1 MLSTPPQGGFSR
13 IEEAVVD
20 CVYRGDAMR
29 LIRSFPIVAALAMA
43 VSGAGQASAAML
55 AGVDALK
62 EWNLIVFNNLSSS
75 SEVEGRSFIGGSLS
89 GNSSNYYTQPGN
101 NPSQNGNPGLTVV
114 GNVTG
119 GTKNLNNAS
128 GANIGG
134 NLASQNGFNL
144 NGGIQTVKVGGTSTQ
159 TNINQNIHQANL
171 GASFTNTLIA
181 QKDLLI
187 SSLGS
192 LSDNLAALSNT
203 GTASITNNRLT
214 VAATGSGLNVFSL
227 TLGQFSNFGEISVT
241 NPNGGT
247 VVINVAGASATLAD
261 NFVNTA
267 SDIGRN
273 VIWNFYEAT
282 NLNFN
287 NAFLGTVLAV
297 DAAVSNNNYIE
308 GTLVANSFNQNGEVH
323 MDSFQGDL
331 SSIGT
336 GVSVAPEP
344 GSWAMLILGFG
355 LIGAAMRRRERR
367 SLVLQ
372 AA

>member
-1 MLSTPPQGGFSR
+1 
-13 IEEAVVD
+13 
-20 CVYRGDAMR
+20 MR
-29 LIRSFPIVAALAMA
+29 FVRTIPIVAAAVMA
-43 VSGAGQASAAML
+43 LSAGQASAAML

-62 EWNLIVFNNLSSS
+62 EWNLIVFNNVSSS
-75 SEVEGRSFIGGSLS
+75 SEVQGRSFIGGSLS
-89 GNSSNYYTQPGN
+89 GNSSNYYIQPGN

-114 GNVTG
+114 GDVTG

-144 NGGIQTVKVGGTSTQ
+144 NGGTQTVKVGGTSTQ

-171 GASFTNTLIA
+171 GANFTNTLVA
-181 QKDLLI
+181 QKDLLV

-192 LSDNLAALSNT
+192 LSDNLAALTNT
-203 GTASITNNRLT
+203 GTTSIENNRLT
-214 VAATGSGLNVFSL
+214 VSASGSGLNVFSL

-241 NPNGGT
+241 NPDGGT
-247 VVINVAGASATLAD
+247 VVINVSGASATLAD

-267 SDIGRN
+267 ADIGRN

-297 DAAVSNNNYIE
+297 DATVSNNNYIE

-331 SSIGT
+331 SSVGGNPIA
-336 GVSVAPEP
+336 APEP
-344 GSWAMLILGFG
+344 STWAMLIFGFG
-355 LIGAAMRRRERR
+355 LVGFAMRRRGQR